1 MDIKVAIIEDEQQIR
16 ESLAVLING
25 SLGFSCTDVYAT
37 AEEALIGLPG
47 SGVDV
52 VLTDIHLPGKSGI
65 ECVAELKPK
74 CPSMQFMMCTAFEDT
89 ESVFSALK
97 AGATGYLTKT
107 TQPARVLEAIIEV
120 YQGGSPMSSHIARK
134 VVASFSPMLTPTENG
149 LSVREREILDH
160 LSRGLRYKEI
170 AGLLFI
176 SVETVRTHIRNI
188 YEKLQVRSRT
198 EALNKLYG
206 R

>member
-1 MDIKVAIIEDEQQIR
+1 MDIKVAIIEDEAQIR
-16 ESLAVLING
+16 ESMAILING
-25 SLGFSCTDVYAT
+25 SLGFTCTDVYAT
-37 AEEALIGLPG
+37 AEEAIALLPS

-65 ECVAELKPK
+65 ECVAELKPQH
-74 CPSMQFMMCTAFEDT
+74 PSIQFIMCTAFEDT
-89 ESVFSALK
+89 DTVFSALK

-107 TQPARVLEAIIEV
+107 TQPARVLEAITEV

-134 VVASFSPMLTPTENG
+134 VVASFTPALMPNENG
-149 LSVREREILDH
+149 LSSREREILDH
-160 LSRGLRYKEI
+160 LSKGLRYKEI
-170 AGLLFI
+170 AALLFI

>member
-25 SLGFSCTDVYAT
+25 SIGFSCTDLYAT
-37 AEEALIGLPG
+37 AEEALAGLPQ

-74 CPSMQFMMCTAFEDT
+74 CPEMQFMICTAFEDT
-89 ESVFSALK
+89 ETVFSALK

-107 TQPARVLEAIIEV
+107 TQPARVLEAITEV

-134 VVASFSPMLTPTENG
+134 VVASFAPALAPNENG
-149 LSVREREILDH
+149 LSVREHEILDH

-170 AGLLFI
+170 AALLFI